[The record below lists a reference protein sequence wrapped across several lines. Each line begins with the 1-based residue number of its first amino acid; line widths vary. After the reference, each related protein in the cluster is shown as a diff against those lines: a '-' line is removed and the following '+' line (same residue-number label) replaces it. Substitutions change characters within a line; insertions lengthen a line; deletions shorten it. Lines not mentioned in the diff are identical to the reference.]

1 MIKSDLRAKKNCFTV
16 LHPQQL
22 EKKKLGKCAK
32 VRRHVKGE
40 LFWFLPVCL
49 AQGREFLFAEDLVME
64 EETKSLIERYVKRSN
79 LCCLDAGDR
88 VDTPQA
94 VNRRVYAKQKW

>member
-1 MIKSDLRAKKNCFTV
+1 MCKSSQTCEEF
-16 LHPQQL
+16 
-22 EKKKLGKCAK
+22 
-32 VRRHVKGE
+32 

-49 AQGREFLFAEDLVME
+49 AQGREFLFAEDLAME
-64 EETKSLIERYVKRSN
+64 EETKSLIERYGERSN